1 MDNMLPLAVEA
12 VKGVV
17 KYSDNQE
24 EIKSIRE
31 DALDRYVT
39 EREAYKRYRATM
51 VENGDPSQAAL
62 IEFAE
67 NPEEE
72 DKEFKQ

>member
-1 MDNMLPLAVEA
+1 MDNPLPLAVEA
-12 VKGVV
+12 VQGVV

-31 DALDRYVT
+31 NAFDRYVA
-39 EREAYKRYRATM
+39 EREAYERYRATM
-51 VENGDPSQAAL
+51 VANGDPSQAAL

-67 NPEEE
+67 NPEDE
-72 DKEFKQ
+72 DKETKK

>member
-1 MDNMLPLAVEA
+1 MDNPLPLAVKA
-12 VKGVV
+12 VQGVV

-31 DALDRYVT
+31 NAFDRYVA
-39 EREAYKRYRATM
+39 EREAYERYRATM
-51 VENGDPSQAAL
+51 VANGDHSQAAL

-67 NPEEE
+67 NPKDE
-72 DKEFKQ
+72 DKETKK

>member
-1 MDNMLPLAVEA
+1 MDNLLPLEVEA
-12 VKGVV
+12 VQGVV
-17 KYSDNQE
+17 KHSDNQE

-31 DALDRYVT
+31 DALDRYVA

-51 VENGDPSQAAL
+51 AANGDPSQAAL

-67 NPEEE
+67 NLEDE
-72 DKEFKQ
+72 DKKSKK